1 MLISAALATY
11 VMVPKW
17 QELQKIKLQLNKYS
31 TLISSEN
38 GLAQIK
44 NEIEK
49 KNKLLDEKLEKISGI
64 LSNSQ
69 DLSGYIELLID
80 KAKVSDI
87 RFVKMQPQPEI
98 KNQDF
103 TFYPISLEISTTYN
117 ALGHFISSLEKLPH
131 FFKVERIA
139 IESGE
144 SGKIDVKLM
153 VTSIIPTREE

>member
-1 MLISAALATY
+1 MLISSALATY
-11 VMVPKW
+11 IMVPKW
-17 QELQKIKLQLNKYS
+17 QELQKVKLKLNKYNS
-31 TLISSEN
+31 LISSEN

-44 NEIEK
+44 SEIEK
-49 KNKLLDEKLEKISGI
+49 KNILLNEKLDKISGI

-80 KAKVSDI
+80 KAKVNDI
-87 RFVKMQPQPEI
+87 RFVKMQPQSEI

-103 TFYPISLEISTTYN
+103 TFYPILLEMSTTYN

-131 FFKVERIA
+131 YFKVERIS
-139 IESGE
+139 IDSGE

-153 VTSIIPTREE
+153 VTSIVPSRGE